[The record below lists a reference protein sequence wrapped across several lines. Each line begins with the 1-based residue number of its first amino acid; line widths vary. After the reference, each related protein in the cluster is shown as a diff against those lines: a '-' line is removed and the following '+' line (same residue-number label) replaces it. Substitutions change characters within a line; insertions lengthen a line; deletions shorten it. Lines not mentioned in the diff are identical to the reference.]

1 MIVLIDLV
9 LVLKKTPKYKQRKE
23 HERLEYIEKLKEI
36 AQNLSFY
43 IDEMG

>member
-36 AQNLSFY
+36 DSKTCYF
-43 IDEMG
+43 I